1 MSNDNKAGA
10 LLTAPAVFAVE
21 NTYQIMAPVSGE
33 MLFWVEIGDKKYY
46 DHSNGI
52 IRSDTDMHRVSV
64 PMDLLDRAGEY
75 TVCIKRIIDRKP
87 YFPETEDTE
96 RFTYKFRPVRS
107 DGPVNIYHL
116 ADTHGEFAHS
126 SQTGTF
132 FGDDTDL
139 LILNGDILDDSGEIE
154 NFELTFRLCEAI
166 THGEHPCVFSR
177 GNHDLRGFY
186 AEKLAEYTPTL
197 NGKSYFTFR
206 LGKIWG
212 IVLDCGE
219 DKSDSHGEYGST
231 VCCSQFRREE
241 TQFLKAVAEKGD
253 YLDSAI
259 EYRLVVVHNPFT
271 YTLEP
276 PFDIEQD
283 LFAQWAEILKDKIK
297 PDCIISGHLH
307 DTVVSEIGG
316 KLDSKGQP
324 CPVTVGSKPVYD
336 EGGNLSDFIGC
347 AITLDDGKISVSFTD
362 SKHNVLSTQ
371 LLNKQSD

>member
-1 MSNDNKAGA
+1 MSNDNKACA

-33 MLFWVEIGDKKYY
+33 MLFWVEIGDEKYY

-75 TVCIKRIIDRKP
+75 SVCIKRIIDRKP
-87 YFPETEDTE
+87 YFPETEETE

-107 DGPVNIYHL
+107 EGRINIYHL

-126 SQTGTF
+126 SRTGSF
-132 FGDDTDL
+132 FGDDIDL

-166 THGEHPCVFSR
+166 THGERPCVFSR

-186 AEKLAEYTPTL
+186 AEKLADYTPTQ
-197 NGKSYFTFR
+197 NGKSYYTFC

-212 IVLDCGE
+212 IVFDCGE
-219 DKSDSHGEYGST
+219 DKSDFHGEYGGA

-271 YTLEP
+271 YTMEP

-283 LFAQWAEILKDKIK
+283 LFAEWTEILKDKIK

-336 EGGNLSDFIGC
+336 KGGNLSDFIGC
-347 AITLDDGKISVSFTD
+347 AITLDGGKISVSFTD

-371 LLNKQSD
+371 VFNKQGG